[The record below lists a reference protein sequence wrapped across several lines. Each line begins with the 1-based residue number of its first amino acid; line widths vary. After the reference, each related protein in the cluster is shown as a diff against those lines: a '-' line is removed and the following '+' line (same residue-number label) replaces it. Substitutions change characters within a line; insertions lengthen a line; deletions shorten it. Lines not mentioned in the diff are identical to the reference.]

1 MVVEKKLYR
10 GLTQFFS
17 ALSVFMDSTTI
28 TQPAR
33 LPIPSAS
40 KYEIDEHGIVYRN
53 NKRLRLQKRGTRWFA
68 QVYDD
73 NRKRHSFDSEKL
85 AQKLFGIEPPT
96 LSLEDICDTLNAR
109 PVPEWRRYAVT
120 NYGAVYC
127 IDPPKR
133 GRNAGER
140 YMVRASLKNGNP
152 YMNLYDYSGIRRAFK
167 VDDIVRMAWP
177 Y

>member
-1 MVVEKKLYR
+1 M
-10 GLTQFFS
+10 TQFFS
-17 ALSVFMDSTTI
+17 VLPVFMKSTTI
-28 TQPAR
+28 TQPNR
-33 LPIPSAS
+33 LPVPYAS
-40 KYEIDEHGIVYRN
+40 KYEIDEHGFVYRN
-53 NKRLRLQKRGTRWFA
+53 NKRLRLQKCGTHWFA

-73 NRKRHSFDSEKL
+73 SGKKHFFDSEKL
-85 AQKLFGIEPPT
+85 AQKLFWEAPPT

-109 PVPEWRRYAVT
+109 PVPEWPRYAVT

-140 YMVRASLKNGNP
+140 YMVRASLKNGHP
-152 YMNLYDYSGIRRAFK
+152 YMTLYDYSGMRRCIR

>member
-1 MVVEKKLYR
+1 M
-10 GLTQFFS
+10 TQFFS
-17 ALSVFMDSTTI
+17 ALSVFMDSTAI
-28 TQPAR
+28 AQPAR

-96 LSLEDICDTLNAR
+96 LSLEDVCDTLNAR

-140 YMVRASLKNGNP
+140 YMVRASLKNGHP
-152 YMNLYDYSGIRRAFK
+152 YMTLYDYSGMRRCLR